1 MSNWTLLCSD
11 RQFRNCQ
18 SKRRSIIEYTK
29 DLYPNRRGSGDASA
43 FRRARWSGW
52 EENKVSKT
60 NSLLWDTG
68 PSCSTQHRS
77 RLGHRR

>member
-1 MSNWTLLCSD
+1 MNNWTLLCSD

-29 DLYPNRRGSGDASA
+29 DLYPNRRSGDASA

-60 NSLLWDTG
+60 NSHTLIHTS
-68 PSCSTQHRS
+68 PSEA
-77 RLGHRR
+77 